1 MNEIAKKRLLSMMAL
16 ARKAGKLVA
25 GEESCEKAIRGG
37 VAYLVHVAQDASA
50 NTQKKF
56 RDKSNYYTVPIYDI
70 FTKEEISR
78 HIGLHNRATF
88 VVTDEN
94 FARKIIDIVGELQ
107 SPQERWLHGQKKN

>member
-1 MNEIAKKRLLSMMAL
+1 MNEMAKKRLLSMMAL

-25 GEESCEKAIRGG
+25 GEETCEKAIRGST
-37 VAYLVHVAQDASA
+37 AHFVHVAHDASA

-56 RDKSNYYTVPIYDI
+56 RDKTNYYEVPIYSL
-70 FTKEEISR
+70 FSKEEISR

-94 FARKIIDIVGELQ
+94 FARKIIEIAGEL
-107 SPQERWLHGQKKN
+107 